1 MADAAIFVS
10 KRLQR
15 VAFAFLCLVAV
26 QLVLGLA
33 SCEPD
38 EPALLGAARVQITP
52 ALAQP

>member
-1 MADAAIFVS
+1 MSDVAIFVS

-38 EPALLGAARVQITP
+38 EPALLGAAKVPIGP
-52 ALAQP
+52 ARF

>member
-1 MADAAIFVS
+1 MFSAAIFVS

-15 VAFAFLCLVAV
+15 VAFAFLCLFAV

-38 EPALLGAARVQITP
+38 EPALSGAVRVQISP
-52 ALAQP
+52 AHR